1 MSEKIKHNKL
11 ALKSIRKDLR
21 NNATPAER
29 ELWKYISSSKL
40 AGRKFR
46 RQHSINNYIVDFFCF
61 EEKLIIE
68 LDGEHHFSDEGYKKD
83 SKRDAALNKAG
94 YKIIRIE
101 NKWVFDNLEGV
112 LDDIKRNFKD

>member
-1 MSEKIKHNKL
+1 MPEEIKHNKL
-11 ALKSIRKDLR
+11 ALKSIRKGLR

-29 ELWKYISSSKL
+29 ELWKYISSNKL

-46 RQHSINNYIVDFFCF
+46 RQHSVNNYIVDFFCF

-83 SKRDAALNKAG
+83 LTRDKDLKSAG
-94 YKIIRIE
+94 FKIIRIE
-101 NKWVFDNLEGV
+101 NKWVFENIEAVLEQVKG
-112 LDDIKRNFKD
+112 NFKD

>member
-83 SKRDAALNKAG
+83 SKRDAALNTAG

>member
-46 RQHSINNYIVDFFCF
+46 RQHSINNYIVDSTTHTSIYSYTTANPH
-61 EEKLIIE
+61 KLLMGSVIKFGLSTPACCRVVIRVIIVPQSAS
-68 LDGEHHFSDEGYKKD
+68 LQNTQHGEWTS
-83 SKRDAALNKAG
+83 RL
-94 YKIIRIE
+94 
-101 NKWVFDNLEGV
+101 
-112 LDDIKRNFKD
+112 